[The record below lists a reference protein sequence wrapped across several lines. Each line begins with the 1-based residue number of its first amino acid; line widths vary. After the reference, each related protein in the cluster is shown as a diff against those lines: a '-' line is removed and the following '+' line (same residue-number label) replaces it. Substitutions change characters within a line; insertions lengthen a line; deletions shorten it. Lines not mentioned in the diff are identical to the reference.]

1 MSDRLSG
8 LEGLESL
15 EKGFNDA
22 LKRIDYTGGK
32 ALNLVAL
39 DLLGKAV
46 ELAPLDLGDLRGS
59 GSVKIENNIA
69 SVGFEEPY
77 AVKQHEHLE
86 YEHPKGGQA
95 KYLEQ
100 PFREN
105 YDKYINQIA
114 EEIKKSLK

>member
-1 MSDRLSG
+1 MSAS
-8 LEGLESL
+8 LEGLRDL
-15 EKGFNDA
+15 ENGFNEA
-22 LKRIDYTGGK
+22 LKRIDFSGGK
-32 ALNLVAL
+32 AVKDVAF

-46 ELAPLDLGDLRGS
+46 ELAPVDKGDLKGS
-59 GSVKIENNIA
+59 GSVKIEKNIA

-77 AVKQHEHLE
+77 AIKQHEHLE

-114 EEIKKSLK
+114 EEFKKTLK